1 MFRIVRFISL
11 RSVIVLLFAV
21 FLAACNT
28 PSVPLTGTVIDAYTN
43 QPVVSAVV
51 RIGSQKVMTDSQ
63 GRYSMLRWNTN
74 ALVEISMSD
83 YETQQV
89 NLREREWTFPVTA
102 ADAVL
107 DVTIRPN
114 VIRGR
119 ILDAWTKQ
127 PLAGV
132 QITASETISMTTA
145 ADGVYQL
152 LNVPEQFTL
161 LATYPDYVSFSQTLT
176 QQTMLDVTLANG
188 VLQGT
193 VTDQYSGAP
202 LAGVTVSIG
211 DTTTTTDAQGQYQFR
226 DLATRDDVTF
236 TLDGYSTIVIDA
248 RTTSLADAVLRP
260 DELRGVIVSAV
271 DDAPIQHAT
280 VVATEALDTLG
291 IAQVRIDNTNGEFVL
306 KGVPESGFLQ
316 ILAPGYRKLVVPIE
330 AGKIPDTLKLEPF
343 IAKAVYIT
351 SAVASNPNLVERFFD
366 QIDRTELNAIVID
379 LKSDLRDDLGLVY
392 YDSQVPLVKELGIAY
407 PYYDIKAILAEAKRR
422 NIYTIA
428 RIHIFSHDNVLA
440 EAMPEWAAKDRTT
453 GGIFYEYPTSTIKYA
468 WLDPFNENVWD
479 YNIALAQEAAL
490 YGFDEINYD
499 YIRFPSLEFGA
510 NDGARL
516 LLSQDPVTP
525 EVRYETITRVL
536 AKSQPAIHAAGAF
549 LSVDIFGFTTE
560 GPIDIIG
567 QSIPTM
573 SDYTDYVSPMVYPSH
588 YGTGYLGYANPA
600 QYPYEVILRTMEMGQ
615 KQLEGKRARLRPWL
629 QDFTLVWVPQDQ
641 IVQYGADEVRA
652 QIRAVQDADT
662 EAGWLLYSSSNTY
675 TYDALQPE

>member
-1 MFRIVRFISL
+1 MLRIVTYL
-11 RSVIVLLFAV
+11 RLRHLFFVVFAVLLV
-21 FLAACNT
+21 GCSSPT
-28 PSVPLTGTVIDAYTN
+28 VPLVGTVIDAYTN
-43 QPVVSAVV
+43 QPIASAVV
-51 RIGSQKVMTDSQ
+51 RVGSQKAMTDEE
-63 GRYSMLRWNTN
+63 GRYTLQRWHTN
-74 ALVEISMSD
+74 ALVEVSMSD
-83 YETQQV
+83 YELQRIY
-89 NLREREWTFPVTA
+89 LSEREWDYPVTA

-107 DVTIRPN
+107 DVTLRPN

-119 ILDAWTKQ
+119 VVDAWTNQ

-132 QITASETISMTTA
+132 QIQVSDTISMTTA

-152 LNVPEQFTL
+152 LEVPESFTVQ
-161 LATYPDYVSFSQTLT
+161 ASYPDYVSFTQDVSKTTTLDIS
-176 QQTMLDVTLANG
+176 MANG
-188 VLQGT
+188 TLQGV

-202 LAGVTVSIG
+202 LSNVAVRIG
-211 DTTTTTDAQGQYQFR
+211 DVSTTTDAQGSYTIR
-226 DLATRDDVTF
+226 DLVNRGEIVF
-236 TLDGYSTIVIDA
+236 TLDGYTEVRVDA
-248 RTTSLADAVLRP
+248 SKTSKVDAVLRP
-260 DELRGVIVSAV
+260 DEIRGVLLSAA

-280 VVATEALDTLG
+280 IVATESLDKLA

-306 KGVPESGFLQ
+306 KGVPERGFLQ

-330 AGKIPDTLKLEPF
+330 AGKIPETMKLEPF
-343 IAKAVYIT
+343 VAKAVYIT
-351 SAVASNPNLVERFFD
+351 SAVASNTNLLMKFFD

-392 YDSQVPLVKELGIAY
+392 YDSQVPIVKELGTSY

-428 RIHIFSHDNVLA
+428 RVHIFSHDNVLA
-440 EAMPEWAAKDRTT
+440 EAKPEWAAKDRNT

-468 WLDPFNENVWD
+468 WMDPFNENVWD
-479 YNIALAQEAAL
+479 YNIALSQEAAL

-499 YIRFPSLEFGA
+499 YIRFPSLEFGLK
-510 NDGARL
+510 DGERL

-525 EVRYETITRVL
+525 EVRYATITKVL
-536 AKSQPAIHAAGAF
+536 EKSQPAIHAAGAF

-588 YGTGYLGYANPA
+588 YGAGYLGYANPA
-600 QYPYEVILRTMEMGQ
+600 KYPYEVILRIMEMGQ

-629 QDFTLVWVPQDQ
+629 QDFTLIWVPKDQ
-641 IVQYGADEVRA
+641 IVEYGPDEVRA
-652 QIRAVQDADT
+652 QIRAVEDANT
-662 EAGWLLYSSSNTY
+662 QAGWLLYSSSNTY
-675 TYDALQPE
+675 TYEALKPE

>member
-1 MFRIVRFISL
+1 MLRIVSVFSMRFLIIL
-11 RSVIVLLFAV
+11 ASVV

-28 PSVPLTGTVIDAYTN
+28 PSVPLTGSVIDAYTN

-51 RIGSQKVMTDSQ
+51 RIGSQRVMTDAQ

-74 ALVEISMSD
+74 ALVEVSMSD
-83 YETQQV
+83 YETQKISLSDRQW
-89 NLREREWTFPVTA
+89 EYPVTA

-107 DVTIRPN
+107 DITLRPN
-114 VIRGR
+114 VIRGKVT
-119 ILDAWTKQ
+119 DAWTNQ

-132 QITASETISMTTA
+132 QIKASETISMTTA

-152 LNVPEQFTL
+152 VNVPEQFTL
-161 LATYPDYVSFSQTLT
+161 QAIYPDYVPFNQELSKQTT
-176 QQTMLDVTLANG
+176 LDVTLANG
-188 VLQGT
+188 TLQGT

-202 LAGVTVSIG
+202 LADVTVSVG
-211 DTTTTTDAQGQYQFR
+211 DTTTTTDAQGKYQFR
-226 DLATRDDVTF
+226 DLVTRDDVTF
-236 TLDGYSTIVIDA
+236 TMDGYSTITIDA
-248 RTTSLADAVLRP
+248 RTTTSADAVLRP

-280 VVATEALDTLG
+280 IVATEALDKLG
-291 IAQVRIDNTNGEFVL
+291 IAQVRIDNTDGEFVL
-306 KGVPESGFLQ
+306 KGVPETGFLQ

-343 IAKAVYIT
+343 LAKAVYIT
-351 SAVASNPNLVERFFD
+351 SAVASNPALVQRFFD

-392 YDSQVPLVKELGIAY
+392 YDTQVPLVKELGISY

-428 RIHIFSHDNVLA
+428 RIHIFSHDNMLA
-440 EAMPEWAAKDRTT
+440 EAKPEWAAKDRTT

-516 LLSQDPVTP
+516 QLSREDVTP
-525 EVRYETITRVL
+525 ELRYETITKVL

-600 QYPYEVILRTMEMGQ
+600 KYPYEVILRTMEMGQ

-629 QDFTLVWVPQDQ
+629 QDFTLIWVPQDQ

-652 QIRAVQDADT
+652 QIRAVADADT

-675 TYDALQPE
+675 TYDALLPE

>member
-1 MFRIVRFISL
+1 VFRIATYVFVRLFTM
-11 RSVIVLLFAV
+11 LLVAV
-21 FLAACNT
+21 FLVACNA
-28 PSVPLTGTVIDAYTN
+28 PSVPLTGTVIDTYTN
-43 QPVVSAVV
+43 QPVASAVV
-51 RIGSQKVMTDSQ
+51 RIGSQRAMTDAQ
-63 GRYSMLRWNTN
+63 GRYSMMRWNTN
-74 ALVEISMSD
+74 AMVEISMSD
-83 YETQQV
+83 YETQRV
-89 NLREREWTFPVTA
+89 YLREREWSYPVTA

-107 DVTIRPN
+107 DVSLRPN
-114 VIRGR
+114 VVRGR
-119 ILDAWTKQ
+119 VLDAWTNQ

-132 QITASETISMTTA
+132 QIQASDTLSMTTA

-152 LNVPEQFTL
+152 VDVPESFTL
-161 LATYPDYVSFSQTLT
+161 TATYPDYVPFSQELT
-176 QQTMLDVTLANG
+176 KQTSLDVTLANG
-188 VLQGT
+188 MLQGA

-202 LAGVTVSIG
+202 LAGVSVAVG
-211 DTTTTTDAQGQYQFR
+211 DSTTTTDAQGKYLFR
-226 DLATRDDVTF
+226 DLVTRADVTF
-236 TLDGYSTIVIDA
+236 TLDGYSQVSVDA
-248 RTTSLADAVLRP
+248 RATTSADAVLRP

-271 DDAPIQHAT
+271 DETPIQHAT
-280 VVATEALDTLG
+280 VVASESLDTLG
-291 IAQVRIDNTNGEFVL
+291 IVQVRIDNTAGEFVL
-306 KGVPESGFLQ
+306 KGVPETGFLQ
-316 ILAPGYRKLVVPIE
+316 VLAPGYRKLVVPIE
-330 AGKIPDTLKLEPF
+330 AGKVPDTLKLEPF
-343 IAKAVYIT
+343 VAKAVYIT
-351 SAVASNPNLVERFFD
+351 SAVASNPNLVQRFFD

-392 YDSQVPLVKELGIAY
+392 YDSQVPMVKELGISY

-428 RIHIFSHDNVLA
+428 RIHIFSHDNMLA
-440 EAMPEWAAKDRTT
+440 EAKPEWAAKDRTT

-499 YIRFPSLEFGA
+499 YIRFPSLEFGLK
-510 NDGARL
+510 DGERL

-525 EVRYETITRVL
+525 EVRYATISKVL
-536 AKSQPAIHAAGAF
+536 EKSQPAIHAAGAF

-573 SDYTDYVSPMVYPSH
+573 SDFTDYVSPMVYPSH
-588 YGTGYLGYANPA
+588 YGPGYLGYANPA
-600 QYPYEVILRTMEMGQ
+600 KYPYEVILRTMEMGQ

-629 QDFTLVWVPQDQ
+629 QDFTLIWVPQDQ
-641 IVQYGADEVRA
+641 IVQYGPDEVRA

-675 TYDALQPE
+675 TYDALLPE

>member
-1 MFRIVRFISL
+1 
-11 RSVIVLLFAV
+11 
-21 FLAACNT
+21 
-28 PSVPLTGTVIDAYTN
+28 
-43 QPVVSAVV
+43 
-51 RIGSQKVMTDSQ
+51 MTDAQ

-74 ALVEISMSD
+74 ALVEVSMSD
-83 YETQQV
+83 YETQKIS
-89 NLREREWTFPVTA
+89 LSERQWEYPVTA

-107 DVTIRPN
+107 DITLRPN
-114 VIRGR
+114 VIRGKVT
-119 ILDAWTKQ
+119 DAWTNQ

-132 QITASETISMTTA
+132 QIKASETISMTTA

-152 LNVPEQFTL
+152 VDVPEQFTL
-161 LATYPDYVSFSQTLT
+161 QAIYPDYVPFSQELSK
-176 QQTMLDVTLANG
+176 QTTLDVTLANG
-188 VLQGT
+188 ILQGT

-202 LAGVTVSIG
+202 LADVTVSVG
-211 DTTTTTDAQGQYQFR
+211 DTTTTTDAQGKYQFR
-226 DLATRDDVTF
+226 DLVTRNDVTF
-236 TLDGYSTIVIDA
+236 TLDGYSTIAIDA
-248 RTTSLADAVLRP
+248 RTTTSADAVLRP
-260 DELRGVIVSAV
+260 DELRGVVVSAV
-271 DDAPIQHAT
+271 DDSPIQHAT
-280 VVATEALDTLG
+280 IVATEALDKLG
-291 IAQVRIDNTNGEFVL
+291 IAQVRIDNTDGEFVL
-306 KGVPESGFLQ
+306 KGVPETGFLQ

-343 IAKAVYIT
+343 NAKAVYIT
-351 SAVASNPNLVERFFD
+351 SAVASNPALVQRFFD

-392 YDSQVPLVKELGIAY
+392 YDTQVPLVKELGISY
-407 PYYDIKAILAEAKRR
+407 PYYDIQAILAEAKRR

-428 RIHIFSHDNVLA
+428 RIHIFSHDNMLA
-440 EAMPEWAAKDRTT
+440 EAKPEWAAKDRTT

-516 LLSQDPVTP
+516 QLSREDVTP
-525 EVRYETITRVL
+525 ELRYETITKVL

-600 QYPYEVILRTMEMGQ
+600 KYPYEVILRTMEMGQ

-629 QDFTLVWVPQDQ
+629 QDFTLIWVPQDQ

-652 QIRAVQDADT
+652 QIRAVADADT

-675 TYDALQPE
+675 TYDALLPE

>member
-1 MFRIVRFISL
+1 MFRIGRFLSL
-11 RSVIVLLFAV
+11 RSLIVLSLAV
-21 FLAACNT
+21 FLVACNA

-51 RIGSQKVMTDSQ
+51 RIGSQKTMTDSQ

-89 NLREREWTFPVTA
+89 YLSEREWEYPVTA
-102 ADAVL
+102 EDAVL

-119 ILDAWTKQ
+119 VIDAWTNQ

-132 QITASETISMTTA
+132 QIKASETISMTTA

-152 LNVPEQFTL
+152 VNVPEQFTL
-161 LATYPDYVSFSQTLT
+161 QATYPDYVPFSQELAK
-176 QQTMLDVTLANG
+176 QTTLDVILANG
-188 VLQGT
+188 MLQGT

-202 LAGVTVSIG
+202 LAGVTVSVG
-211 DTTTTTDAQGQYQFR
+211 DSTATTDAQGKYLFR
-226 DLATRDDVTF
+226 DLVTREDVVF
-236 TLDGYSTIVIDA
+236 TLDGYSKVAVDA
-248 RTTSLADAVLRP
+248 RTTASADAVLRP
-260 DELRGVIVSAV
+260 DELRGVVVSAA

-280 VVATEALDTLG
+280 IVATEALDKLG
-291 IAQVRIDNTNGEFVL
+291 VAQVRIDNTNGEFVL
-306 KGVPESGFLQ
+306 KGVPETGFLQ

-330 AGKIPDTLKLEPF
+330 SGKIPDTLKLEPF
-343 IAKAVYIT
+343 VAKAVYIT
-351 SAVASNPNLVERFFD
+351 SAVAANTELLYRFFD

-379 LKSDLRDDLGLVY
+379 LKSDLRDDLGLIY
-392 YDSQVPLVKELGIAY
+392 YDSQVPIVKELKTSY

-428 RIHIFSHDNVLA
+428 RVHIFSHDNVLA
-440 EAMPEWAAKDRTT
+440 EAKPEWAAKDRTT

-516 LLSQDPVTP
+516 QLSREDVTP
-525 EVRYETITRVL
+525 ELRYETITKVL

-600 QYPYEVILRTMEMGQ
+600 KYPYEVILRIMEMGQ

-629 QDFTLVWVPQDQ
+629 QDFTLIWVPKDQ
-641 IVQYGADEVRA
+641 IVQYGPDEVRA

-675 TYDALQPE
+675 TYEALQPE

>member
-1 MFRIVRFISL
+1 MFRIATYVSL
-11 RSVIVLLFAV
+11 RSFIVLLFAI
-21 FLAACNT
+21 FLVACNA

-51 RIGSQKVMTDSQ
+51 RIGSQKAMTDAQ

-74 ALVEISMSD
+74 ATVEISMSD
-83 YETQQV
+83 YETAV
-89 NLREREWTFPVTA
+89 VSLSDREWAYPVTA

-119 ILDAWTKQ
+119 VIDAWTNQ

-132 QITASETISMTTA
+132 QIQASETLSMTTA

-152 LNVPEQFTL
+152 VGVPESFTL
-161 LATYPDYVSFSQTLT
+161 KATYPDYVPFSQDMTK
-176 QQTMLDVTLANG
+176 QISLDVTLTNG
-188 VLQGT
+188 ILQGT

-202 LAGVTVSIG
+202 LAGVAVAVG
-211 DTTTTTDAQGQYQFR
+211 DSTTTTDAQGKYQFR
-226 DLATRDDVTF
+226 DLATRADVAF
-236 TLDGYSTIVIDA
+236 TLDGYSKVSIDA
-248 RTTSLADAVLRP
+248 RATTMADAVLRP
-260 DELRGVIVSAV
+260 DELRGVIVSAK

-280 VVATEALDTLG
+280 IVATEALDKLG
-291 IAQVRIDNTNGEFVL
+291 VAQVRIDNTNGEFVL
-306 KGVPESGFLQ
+306 KGVPETGFLQ

-330 AGKIPDTLKLEPF
+330 SGKIPDTLKLEPF
-343 IAKAVYIT
+343 VAKAVYVT
-351 SAVASNPNLVERFFD
+351 SAVAANTDLLMKFFD

-392 YDSQVPLVKELGIAY
+392 YDSQVPIVKELGTSY

-428 RIHIFSHDNVLA
+428 RVHIFSHDNVLA
-440 EAMPEWAAKDRTT
+440 EAKPEWAAKDRET

-468 WLDPFNENVWD
+468 WMDPFNENVWD
-479 YNIALAQEAAL
+479 YNIALGQEAAL

-499 YIRFPSLEFGA
+499 YIRFPSLEFGLK
-510 NDGARL
+510 DGERL

-525 EVRYETITRVL
+525 EMRYANITKVL
-536 AKSQPAIHAAGAF
+536 EKSQPAIHSAGAF

-573 SDYTDYVSPMVYPSH
+573 SDFTDYVSPMVYPSH
-588 YGTGYLGYANPA
+588 YGPGYLGYANPA
-600 QYPYEVILRTMEMGQ
+600 KYPYEVILRTMEMGQ

-629 QDFTLVWVPQDQ
+629 QDFTLIWVPQDQ
-641 IVQYGADEVRA
+641 IVQYGPDEVRA
-652 QIRAVQDADT
+652 QIRAVQDANT

>member
-1 MFRIVRFISL
+1 MFRIATYVPL
-11 RSVIVLLFAV
+11 RSLIIMLFTL
-21 FLAACNT
+21 FLVACNA

-43 QPVVSAVV
+43 QPIVSAVV
-51 RIGSQKVMTDSQ
+51 RVGSQRSMTDAQ
-63 GRYSMLRWNTN
+63 GRYSLLRWNTN
-74 ALVEISMSD
+74 ALVEVSMSD
-83 YETQQV
+83 YETQQIY
-89 NLREREWTFPVTA
+89 LSDREWTYPVTTT
-102 ADAVL
+102 DAVL
-107 DVTIRPN
+107 DVTLRPN

-119 ILDAWTKQ
+119 VLDAWTNQ

-132 QITASETISMTTA
+132 QIKASETISMTTA
-145 ADGVYQL
+145 ADGFYQL
-152 LNVPEQFTL
+152 VAVPESFTL
-161 LATYPDYVSFSQTLT
+161 QASYPDYVLFSQELT
-176 QQTMLDVTLANG
+176 KQTTLDVTLANG
-188 VLQGT
+188 VLQGM

-211 DTTTTTDAQGQYQFR
+211 NATTTTDAQGKYQFR
-226 DLATRDDVTF
+226 DLLTRDMVNF
-236 TLDGYSTIVIDA
+236 TLDGYSQVSVDA
-248 RTTSLADAVLRP
+248 RSTALADAVLRP
-260 DELRGVIVSAV
+260 DELRGVLVSAA
-271 DDAPIQHAT
+271 DNSPIQHAT
-280 VVATEALDTLG
+280 VVATEALNKLG

-306 KGVPESGFLQ
+306 KGVPETGFLQ

-330 AGKIPDTLKLEPF
+330 SGKIPDTLKLEPF
-343 IAKAVYIT
+343 VAKAVYIT
-351 SAVASNPNLVERFFD
+351 SAVASNPRLIERFFD
-366 QIDRTELNAIVID
+366 QIDRTELNSIVID

-392 YDSQVPLVKELGIAY
+392 YDSQVPLVKELGTSY
-407 PYYDIKAILAEAKRR
+407 PYYDIQAILAEAKRR

-440 EAMPEWAAKDRTT
+440 EAKPEWAAKDRTT

-479 YNIALAQEAAL
+479 YNIALSQEAAL

-510 NDGARL
+510 NDGKRL

-525 EVRYETITRVL
+525 EVRYATISKVL
-536 AKSQPAIHAAGAF
+536 EKSQPAIHAAGAF

-588 YGTGYLGYANPA
+588 YGTGYMGYANPA
-600 QYPYEVILRTMEMGQ
+600 KYPYEVILRIMEMGQ
-615 KQLEGKRARLRPWL
+615 NQLEGKRARLRPWL
-629 QDFTLVWVPQDQ
+629 QDFTLIWVPKDQ
-641 IVQYGADEVRA
+641 IVQYGAAEVRA
-652 QIRAVQDADT
+652 QIRAVEDADT

-675 TYDALQPE
+675 TYDALKPE